1 MNTTTSPLTPVS
13 EGRQF
18 TAFRGHQR
26 LAAGAM
32 EAVMRAA
39 ARGSNDLG
47 SSEPVLVFD
56 DATGV
61 QTDLGALAAPVATAA
76 EVPAQAQPAEQPTR
90 QAGRPKLGVVAKEVT
105 LLPRHWEWLAL
116 QPGGASVTLR
126 RLVDEARRSQG
137 PREAVRAA
145 QERCYRFLHA
155 IGGNLPG
162 YEDALRALYR
172 ADAEG
177 FSSAMEAWPGDVRE
191 YAAALAAAAFTA
203 SSAG

>member
-1 MNTTTSPLTPVS
+1 MNTTVSTPSPVP

-18 TAFRGHQR
+18 TAFQGHQR

-39 ARGSNDLG
+39 ARASEDPE

-56 DATGV
+56 DATGM
-61 QTDLGALAAPVATAA
+61 QTDLGALAAPVAAAA
-76 EVPAQAQPAEQPTR
+76 EVPAQMQPAEQPAR

-126 RLVDEARRSQG
+126 RLVDDARRSQG

-145 QERCYRFLHA
+145 QERCYRFVHA
-155 IGGNLPG
+155 IAGNLPG

-177 FSSAMEAWPGDVRE
+177 FNGAMETWPRDVRD
-191 YAAALAAAAFTA
+191 YAAVLAAAAFTA

>member
-1 MNTTTSPLTPVS
+1 MDTTISPLTPVP

-32 EAVMRAA
+32 ETVMRAA
-39 ARGSNDLG
+39 ARASEDLEP
-47 SSEPVLVFD
+47 SSPVLVFD

-61 QTDLGALAAPVATAA
+61 QTDLGALAPPAA
-76 EVPAQAQPAEQPTR
+76 AAGAPAQVQPAEQPAR

-105 LLPRHWEWLAL
+105 LLPRHWEWLSL

-155 IGGNLPG
+155 IAGNLPG

-177 FSSAMEAWPGDVRE
+177 FGSAMKAWPGDVRE
-191 YAAALAAAAFTA
+191 YAAALAAAAFIGGG
-203 SSAG
+203 AG

>member
-1 MNTTTSPLTPVS
+1 
-13 EGRQF
+13 
-18 TAFRGHQR
+18 
-26 LAAGAM
+26 
-32 EAVMRAA
+32 MRAA
-39 ARGSNDLG
+39 ARASEDVE

-61 QTDLGALAAPVATAA
+61 QTDLGTLAVPAA
-76 EVPAQAQPAEQPTR
+76 AAKAPAQAQPAEQPAR
-90 QAGRPKLGVVAKEVT
+90 QAGRPKLGVVANEVT

-155 IGGNLPG
+155 IAGNLPG

-177 FSSAMEAWPGDVRE
+177 FNGAMQAWPGDVRE
-191 YAAALAAAAFTA
+191 YAAGLAAAAF
-203 SSAG
+203 AGGGAG

>member
-1 MNTTTSPLTPVS
+1 
-13 EGRQF
+13 
-18 TAFRGHQR
+18 
-26 LAAGAM
+26 
-32 EAVMRAA
+32 MRAA
-39 ARGSNDLG
+39 ARASADRE

-61 QTDLGALAAPVATAA
+61 QTDLGTLAAPAA
-76 EVPAQAQPAEQPTR
+76 AAAGAPAQAQPAEQPAR

-155 IGGNLPG
+155 IAGNLPG

-177 FSSAMEAWPGDVRE
+177 FNGAVQAWPRDVRE
-191 YAAALAAAAFTA
+191 YAAGLAAAAFTGGG
-203 SSAG
+203 AG

>member
-1 MNTTTSPLTPVS
+1 
-13 EGRQF
+13 
-18 TAFRGHQR
+18 
-26 LAAGAM
+26 
-32 EAVMRAA
+32 MRATARA
-39 ARGSNDLG
+39 AEDAG

-56 DATGV
+56 DATGI
-61 QTDLGALAAPVATAA
+61 QTDLGTLDAAAIAPAA
-76 EVPAQAQPAEQPTR
+76 AGVPAQAQPGEPAAR
-90 QAGRPKLGVVAKEVT
+90 QAGRPRLGVVAKEVT

-155 IGGNLPG
+155 IAGNLPG
-162 YEDALRALYR
+162 YEEALRALYR

-177 FSSAMEAWPGDVRE
+177 FNGAMQAWPRDVRE
-191 YAAALAAAAFTA
+191 YAAGLAKAAF
-203 SSAG
+203 AGDGAA